1 MGGRGSDAAPAFA
14 VYYGRRRVVASPGL
28 RGQRAAPA
36 GLRKG
41 QVRPFALIRDADR
54 RTSERGAS
62 RLTTATVL

>member
-14 VYYGRRRVVASPGL
+14 VYGRRRVVASSGL